1 MNYTPEKLVSVSR
14 YRNYFP
20 TLEKDAQAE
29 VRDAVKD
36 VKEETGSAVAEAE
49 TEIRDAVTDTRSEI
63 RDAVRDDAG
72 NQART

>member
-29 VRDAVKD
+29 VLARMAELTD
-36 VKEETGSAVAEAE
+36 EERAFC
-49 TEIRDAVTDTRSEI
+49 DK
-63 RDAVRDDAG
+63 G
-72 NQART
+72 NYRHMAQILTSIALYEVLQKRGIIQIPF